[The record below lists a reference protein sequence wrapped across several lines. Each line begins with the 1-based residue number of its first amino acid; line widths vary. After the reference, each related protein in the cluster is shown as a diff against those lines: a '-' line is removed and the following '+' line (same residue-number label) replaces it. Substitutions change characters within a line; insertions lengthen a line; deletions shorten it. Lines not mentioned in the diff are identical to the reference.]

1 MDKAFD
7 VLERMNGA
15 QFFAIAVVAFFA
27 LSWIIPKIDEIKQWF
42 NRLYERKK
50 QKDEILETILA
61 NKQEIE
67 HLKDK
72 DTEYYH
78 ALKEME
84 NNFTSAI
91 SELKEMISSL
101 TNDSEARYIQSLRSE
116 ILDFCNACS
125 VRGYKQEAYRHIM
138 DLHREYEI
146 IIKKRGEQ
154 NGQMNESWEV
164 MLETYREHIRNGDF
178 IEDNNYEIR

>member
-7 VLERMNGA
+7 ILERMNGA
-15 QFFAIAVVAFFA
+15 QFFAIVVVAFFA

-72 DTEYYH
+72 DTEYYN

-91 SELKEMISSL
+91 SELKDMILSL

-125 VRGYKQEAYRHIM
+125 VRNYKQEAYKHVM
-138 DLHREYEI
+138 DLHREYLD

-154 NGQMNESWEV
+154 NGQMDESWDV

-178 IEDNNYEIR
+178 IEDNDYEIR